1 MTTRIGGKIMKE
13 FIETIVKKLV
23 DKPDE
28 VELIEKIGKRTVI
41 CELKV
46 GEGDLGKIIGK
57 QGHIAHSLRKLIA
70 AVSKK
75 MGKRTIFEIID

>member
-1 MTTRIGGKIMKE
+1 
-13 FIETIVKKLV
+13 V

-28 VELIEKIGKRTVI
+28 VEIIEKIGKRTVI

-57 QGHIAHSLRKLIA
+57 QGKTAISLRLLIA
-70 AVSKK
+70 AVSAK
-75 MGKRTIFEIID
+75 MGRHTVFEILDQKN